1 MNPLFEAGA
10 LARNTYLEQ
19 LNSIQE
25 LKSFIATLVEEESRI
40 IGTAQSRLNSINT
53 RIISL
58 NSDLASVNESLRYR
72 RILAPISGRVF
83 NLSASSS
90 SVVTNSEKL
99 LTIVPPDQL
108 QASIAIPN
116 KDIGFI
122 KVGQPVSVSIDSFP
136 SGEFGYISGHLDS
149 IGSETLP
156 PSDISN
162 SSYFPG
168 VVSLKQQKVVSGTN
182 ELNLQSGMAL
192 TANIKLRTRPAL
204 TIVTDIFT
212 KQFDGV
218 KTFR

>member
-90 SVVTNSEKL
+90 SVVTNPEKL
-99 LTIVPPDQL
+99 LTIVS
-108 QASIAIPN
+108 SIN
-116 KDIGFI
+116 FK
-122 KVGQPVSVSIDSFP
+122 
-136 SGEFGYISGHLDS
+136 H
-149 IGSETLP
+149 
-156 PSDISN
+156 
-162 SSYFPG
+162 
-168 VVSLKQQKVVSGTN
+168 
-182 ELNLQSGMAL
+182 
-192 TANIKLRTRPAL
+192 R
-204 TIVTDIFT
+204 
-212 KQFDGV
+212 
-218 KTFR
+218 